1 MSTTGI
7 VTMGRSSALGTA
19 RRTPQRRAVHPA
31 VYTAVGVLILA
42 IMLFP
47 VYWMV
52 NASLQPSGNTLSAD
66 FLPLNPSFAGYEKA
80 IADQGG
86 HLLTSLIVSTGTVV
100 LTLAIAAPAAYAL
113 AQFRFRWINLALLA
127 LLIAQMIPG
136 IVIANALYSAYNDLG
151 LLNSIPGLIL
161 ADASHAIPFAILI
174 MRASMQALPPSLVE
188 AARVD
193 GAGLV
198 RSFVSI
204 VVPVSRNSL
213 ITAGLFAFL
222 FSWSDFLFALTLTT
236 SEEVRPVTLGIY
248 TYLGSQVSNWS
259 AVIGHGRPVLPPRDR
274 AARARPTLHR
284 GRRHRRRGQVTP
296 PLPLLPK
303 DIP

>member
-1 MSTTGI
+1 MTTTSIVTGGAQRRRPFAPAGTRRRPGSERHLGYTIIGI
-7 VTMGRSSALGTA
+7 V
-19 RRTPQRRAVHPA
+19 
-31 VYTAVGVLILA
+31 ILA

-52 NASLQPSGNTLSAD
+52 NASLQPSGNTLTGD
-66 FLPLNPSFAGYEKA
+66 IFPLNPSFAGYEKA

-86 HLLTSLIVSTGTVV
+86 HLLTSLAISLGTVV

-113 AQFRFRWINLALLA
+113 AQFRFRWINIALLA
-127 LLIAQMIPG
+127 ILVAQMIPG

-174 MRASMQALPPSLVE
+174 LRASMQTIPPSIVE

-198 RSFVSI
+198 RAFVSI
-204 VVPVSRNSL
+204 VMPVSRNAL

-236 SEEVRPVTLGIY
+236 TEEVRPVTLGIY
-248 TYLGSQVSNWS
+248 QYLGSQVSNWS
-259 AVIGHGRPVLPPRDR
+259 AVMATAVLSSLPAILLLVIAQRFI
-274 AARARPTLHR
+274 AAGAT
-284 GRRHRRRGQVTP
+284 GGAV
-296 PLPLLPK
+296 K
-303 DIP
+303 

>member
-1 MSTTGI
+1 MTTTSIVTGGAQRRRPFDPAGARRRPGPRRHLGYTFIGI
-7 VTMGRSSALGTA
+7 V
-19 RRTPQRRAVHPA
+19 
-31 VYTAVGVLILA
+31 ILA

-52 NASLQPSGNTLSAD
+52 NASLQPSGNTLTGD
-66 FLPLNPSFAGYEKA
+66 FFPVNPSFAGYEKA
-80 IADQGG
+80 FADQGG
-86 HLLTSLIVSTGTVV
+86 HLLTSLAISLGTVV

-113 AQFRFRWINLALLA
+113 AQFRFRWISIALLVI
-127 LLIAQMIPG
+127 LIAQMIPG

-174 MRASMQALPPSLVE
+174 LRASMQSIPPSIVE

-198 RSFVSI
+198 RAFVSI
-204 VVPVSRNSL
+204 VVPVSRNAL

-236 SEEVRPVTLGIY
+236 TEDVRPVTLGIY
-248 TYLGSQVSNWS
+248 QYLGSQVSNWS
-259 AVIGHGRPVLPPRDR
+259 AVMATAVLSSLPAILLLVIAQRFI
-274 AARARPTLHR
+274 AAGAT
-284 GRRHRRRGQVTP
+284 GGAV
-296 PLPLLPK
+296 K
-303 DIP
+303 